1 MSRATDSEALRG
13 RLRTNDDRVYAE
25 YTKICL
31 RRIWPTV
38 SWSCQM
44 SDNLHVFPDQSSFAT
59 KMQYQNLT
67 HWIYTEIGQR
77 RFRASMLGLPY
88 EI

>member
-1 MSRATDSEALRG
+1 
-13 RLRTNDDRVYAE
+13 
-25 YTKICL
+25 
-31 RRIWPTV
+31 
-38 SWSCQM
+38 M

>member
-1 MSRATDSEALRG
+1 VMAEALRG
-13 RLRTNDDRVYAE
+13 RLRANDDYVYGE
-25 YTKICL
+25 YTQICL

-44 SDNLHVFPDQSSFAT
+44 SDNLHMFPGQSSFAT
-59 KMQYQNLT
+59 QMQYQNLT